1 MHVCVMCL
9 SHTIYHQYVSN
20 TVATNFMVSYKNI
33 RNPNNLSK
41 RISEPLEHRGV
52 LIFL

>member
-1 MHVCVMCL
+1 MCL
-9 SHTIYHQYVSN
+9 SHIINHQHVSTI
-20 TVATNFMVSYKNI
+20 VATVFMVSYKNI